1 MSGNLFM
8 IFGVYLL
15 PFLCS
20 GFNILPEDIKA
31 AILPGFKEYCLTKSC
46 VDYSNLNHNI
56 SCF

>member
-1 MSGNLFM
+1 MSGNLFV

-20 GFNILPEDIKA
+20 GFDILPEDIK

-46 VDYSNLNHNI
+46 VDYSNLNNSI